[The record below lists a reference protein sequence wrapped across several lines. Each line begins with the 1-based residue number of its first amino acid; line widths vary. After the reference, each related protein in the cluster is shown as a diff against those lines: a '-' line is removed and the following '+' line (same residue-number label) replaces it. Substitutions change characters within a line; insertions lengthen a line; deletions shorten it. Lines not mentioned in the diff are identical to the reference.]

1 MLLLV
6 GVYLS
11 HSISISISISTVLN
25 SYGTV
30 QNLRHDLHI
39 WIGNESSQDEYGTA
53 AYKMVEADD
62 FLGGQ
67 PVQHR
72 QVQDHESDKF
82 KSYFEVLEYLDG
94 GIETGFKHVEPTP
107 ENPFLFRVK
116 GTRKKMTLTQI
127 PVSKNSLNE
136 GDSFILIADKSNV
149 WCWHGH
155 RAKPLEKC
163 NSKSW
168 ADRMCTSGS
177 VVVLDQGDGDEE
189 HLEFWDYLGD
199 GTIGPDLDDDEE
211 VQDFTPLLFR
221 VDGDPTKELELVAT
235 GTSVQ
240 KTSKVMSCLPKEG
253 LDPDDVFLLDSGWE
267 IFVWVGKGAD
277 SMERLASMG
286 GADRYA
292 KMEPRALNVPV
303 VILKEGQE
311 TEQFKSYFH

>member
-1 MLLLV
+1 
-6 GVYLS
+6 
-11 HSISISISISTVLN
+11 
-25 SYGTV
+25 
-30 QNLRHDLHI
+30 
-39 WIGNESSQDEYGTA
+39 
-53 AYKMVEADD
+53 MVEADD

-72 QVQDHESDKF
+72 QVQDHESDTF
-82 KSYFEVLEYLDG
+82 KSYFDVLEYLDG
-94 GIETGFKHVEPTP
+94 GIETGFKRVEPTP

-136 GDSFILIADKSNV
+136 GDSFILIAGKSNV
-149 WCWHGH
+149 WCWHGQH
-155 RAKPLEKC
+155 AKPLEKC

-177 VVVLDQGDGDEE
+177 VTVLDQGDGDEE
-189 HLEFWDYLGD
+189 YLEFWDYLGD

-221 VDGDPTKELELVAT
+221 VDGDPTMELELVAT
-235 GTSVQ
+235 GTPVH
-240 KTSKVMSCLPKEG
+240 KTSKVMSCLPKGG

-267 IFVWVGKGAD
+267 IFVWVGNGAD
-277 SMERLASMG
+277 SMERLAAMG

-292 KMEPRALNVPV
+292 KIEPRALNVPV

-311 TEQFKSYFH
+311 TELFKSYFH